1 MDKTYS
7 FEPEIIE
14 KIKTGAKNTGL
25 SESQFITACIEF
37 FFYKNNYLYYNKFV
51 RRGL

>member
-14 KIKTGAKNTGL
+14 KIKTGAKNSGL
-25 SESQFITACIEF
+25 SESQFIAACIEF
-37 FFYKNNYLYYNKFV
+37 FFYKNNTCQNTKEVLPFK
-51 RRGL
+51 